1 MRENHK
7 KEWKTHGLLGLVSRH
22 LCWQPAETEA
32 LLRSYNFCLLWAE
45 FFFWKHCRSLFLYC
59 SLFGCILL
67 HRFLDSFLSWPI
79 NPRERLP
86 SFFDRKQAPCTYQQQ
101 IHHQGIQKI
110 IANIEFKSSTYVFA
124 EYIYCISYPPNF

>member
-1 MRENHK
+1 MREKH
-7 KEWKTHGLLGLVSRH
+7 KEWKTHGLPGVASYH
-22 LCWQPAETEA
+22 LCWQPAEIEA

-45 FFFWKHCRSLFLYC
+45 FFVLEALQITI
-59 SLFGCILL
+59 LILL
-67 HRFLDSFLSWPI
+67 IIWLYTVHRVLGSFLSWPI

-86 SFFDRKQAPCTYQQQ
+86 SFTDREQAPCTYQQQ

-110 IANIEFKSSTYVFA
+110 VANIEFKSSTYVFA